1 MKQFELYCDDIES
14 VENYEKAKTDDFRG
28 WDCHHRLE
36 THTSDGDKRAIN
48 IYKKELIALGM
59 YFYRPANEL
68 IFLTRKEH
76 NRLHNS
82 FKGKHHSDES
92 KKKLSAAH
100 KGKHLSEKTKL
111 KISNAIKGELHPMYG
126 KHHTEEA
133 RKKISDAALK
143 RNEERHWYNNGEIN
157 KFCYECPE
165 GFIEG
170 RIHLSEKTKLKISES
185 MKERME
191 EVREAYKKSGRK
203 DWNTFQ
209 KEYKEMTLPK

>member
-14 VENYEKAKTDDFRG
+14 VENYEKAKADDFRG

-36 THTSDGDKRAIN
+36 THTSDGDKRVIN

-100 KGKHLSEKTKL
+100 KGKHLSEETKL
-111 KISNAIKGELHPMYG
+111 KISN
-126 KHHTEEA
+126 
-133 RKKISDAALK
+133 AALK

-165 GFIEG
+165 GFVEG
-170 RIHLSEKTKLKISES
+170 RIHLNKETKLKISES
-185 MKERME
+185 VKERME

-203 DWNTFQ
+203 DWNIFQ
-209 KEYKEMTLPK
+209 KEYKEMILSK